1 MTVTAADPLSWKAC
15 VKSNPSPRARDP
27 SVFPA
32 VFKQTLLFFRS
43 GEEDRFLT
51 VFLAKPHL
59 SQLLSF
65 PAAAAAAAA
74 AAASNIMISAK
85 KTLKSSPP
93 SFLPSFLSSS
103 LFAPLFQKPRT
114 SCSSLL
120 THVVRCC
127 LLFLLRIMMK
137 NADFSPSPALLSFRL
152 FKSAATYSACR
163 YYGRQQQPGHLLLT
177 VLFRGG
183 GREERSTWDLGTYP
197 PLFTESERASERRL
211 DRSQIVWG
219 KRTFFP

>member
-27 SVFPA
+27 SVSPA

-74 AAASNIMISAK
+74 SNIMISAK

-93 SFLPSFLSSS
+93 SFFSFPSSSFFPYSKSREQAVPRCSHTLCVVVCSFL
-103 LFAPLFQKPRT
+103 
-114 SCSSLL
+114 LL
-120 THVVRCC
+120 P
-127 LLFLLRIMMK
+127 RIMMK
-137 NADFSPSPALLSFRL
+137 NADFSPSRSFLSDF
-152 FKSAATYSACR
+152 SS
-163 YYGRQQQPGHLLLT
+163 
-177 VLFRGG
+177 
-183 GREERSTWDLGTYP
+183 
-197 PLFTESERASERRL
+197 PLPHTLRAVITADSS
-211 DRSQIVWG
+211 SQV
-219 KRTFFP
+219 TSC